1 MLVILVLTLI
11 ITLILDLIWI
21 DFKVFNIFYVIEII
35 LLTSFAIWGLIVF
48 QKKPKGKPLYFWGV
62 GLFLLLAIG
71 LIFNLFVLSN
81 MIWQRILYLVPPVIV
96 IGFISYIYKVIK
108 LGRIGTLRMKFVI
121 LSVIIFSLFATYF
134 YESASFEVFTVKRR
148 DTSLIQW
155 NTNYSSDKNVI
166 ITEFGWSYVFTY
178 YDYPFDDK
186 GAAIIYRD
194 EDYFI
199 FLRHEIDLFPPSN
212 HFDENGTNV
221 LKEIKETEGTD
232 VFLLFSDE
240 YIVNKGFELFGRL
253 SDEELEEYYS
263 LIYLNKICSSR
274 TEMGNELPLFWVI

>member
-1 MLVILVLTLI
+1 
-11 ITLILDLIWI
+11 
-21 DFKVFNIFYVIEII
+21 
-35 LLTSFAIWGLIVF
+35 
-48 QKKPKGKPLYFWGV
+48 
-62 GLFLLLAIG
+62 
-71 LIFNLFVLSN
+71 
-81 MIWQRILYLVPPVIV
+81 
-96 IGFISYIYKVIK
+96 
-108 LGRIGTLRMKFVI
+108 MKFVI
-121 LSVIIFSLFATYF
+121 LSVIIFSLFATYL

-155 NTNYSSDKNVI
+155 YTNYSSDKNVI

-186 GAAIIYRD
+186 GVAISYNG
-194 EDYFI
+194 EDFFI

-212 HFDENGTNV
+212 HFDENGTNI

-232 VFLLFSDE
+232 VYLLFSDE
-240 YIVNKGFELFGRL
+240 YIVNKGFDLFGRL

-263 LIYLNKICSSR
+263 LIYLNKISSSR